1 MKKIILISF
10 LILFLTSCWSND
22 SVSNDNE
29 KKDFNINTVNY
40 NNLSNVAYLEKSWKI
55 SSSQKIDISSNVS
68 WRISTVNVKEWDNVY
83 VGQTLAVIEDNIA
96 NFWLALETAK
106 NNLEKAKLNYES
118 TEVSL
123 NKAISD
129 IERNLS
135 NLELTSS
142 NSQSKLDLEKINN
155 SISRLEIEYD
165 NLLVSNNQTINWFK
179 NNVEKEYV
187 VINSFLDDV
196 IDFWDSL
203 LGVTDI
209 YDVDDFDT
217 FLGAKDR
224 NQKNN
229 TKQLLINII
238 NYKAEK
244 IDNIDVEFS
253 SDINYDNYLED
264 ITKWYKFIDTFL
276 IELDLVLY
284 NSIDSIWTLSQS
296 QIDLYKSKVSSF
308 QSLSINYQSGFIWLK
323 NSISNFT
330 ETYKKTEESLLKQ
343 ITNLETD
350 KNILYK
356 SVDTN
361 QDSLKA
367 SLNEAKINKEI
378 SLKNLQL
385 NINDAEIAYSQA
397 LKNYNKLFIT
407 SPINWVVSEVYF
419 DKWQEIN
426 QWANLFSIYSEKEV
440 EVTISFSSDELKFI
454 KLWTPVFYYNK
465 SGEKF
470 TWSIYSINKNA
481 DDNLKYISKVSMS
494 SNIDYVWNIIDLQIP
509 VNLDNKLIDLDY
521 IEVSNNNSASLFFVT
536 SSWTISSLNIKT
548 WNVFWDKIEILD
560 WVYDDTEIVT
570 SYIDNY
576 EKEKFN
582 LIINSDINE

>member
-1 MKKIILISF
+1 MKKIIFLSF
-10 LILFLTSCWSND
+10 LILFLASCWSSD
-22 SVSNDNE
+22 SVINENE
-29 KKDFNINTVNY
+29 KKDFNIDTVNY
-40 NNLSNVAYLEKSWKI
+40 NDLSNVAYLDKSWKI

-68 WRISTVNVKEWDNVY
+68 WRISNVNLKEWDNVY
-83 VGQTLAVIEDNIA
+83 VWQTLAVIEDNIA

-135 NLELTSS
+135 NLELSS
-142 NSQSKLDLEKINN
+142 VKSQSTLDLEKINN

-165 NLLVSNNQTINWFK
+165 NLLVANNQTINWFK

-203 LGVTDI
+203 LWVTNI

-217 FLGAKDR
+217 FLWAKDR

-229 TKQLLINII
+229 TRQLLIDII
-238 NYKAEK
+238 NYKSEK

-253 SDINYDNYLED
+253 SDINYNNYLED
-264 ITKWYKFIDTFL
+264 ITKWYKFIDNFL
-276 IELDLVLY
+276 VELDLVLY
-284 NSIDSIWTLSQS
+284 NSIDSIWSLSQS

-440 EVTISFSSDELKFI
+440 EVTISFSSDELKYI
-454 KLWTPVFYYNK
+454 NLGTPVFYYNK
-465 SGEKF
+465 NGEKF

-481 DDNLKYISKVSMS
+481 DDNLKYVSKVSMS
-494 SNIDYVWNIIDLQIP
+494 SNIDYVWNIINLQIP
-509 VNLDNKLIDLDY
+509 IILDKKLINLDY
-521 IEVSNNNSASLFFVT
+521 IEVSNNNSASLYYINN
-536 SSWTISSLNIKT
+536 SWSISKINIKT
-548 WNVFWDKIEILD
+548 WNVFWNKIEVIEWID
-560 WVYDDTEIVT
+560 NDIQIVT
-570 SYIDNY
+570 SYLDNY